1 MSQFCAKAEKGEKSL
16 SPHLTALLL
25 HPPYPPAPPEC
36 FYNNKAVIPS
46 FRWHHLVYWVGVAQR
61 SSAAA
66 VEATWSTVGWFW
78 CHRLQAPGLRP
89 PSWSACRLRQFPERL
104 ERQQLMQVSLEYA
117 KQQNQT
123 DCGKTP
129 GKTMAANLDDGGG
142 RGEVAGGNRG
152 SLLQYICS
160 NYRSI
165 WRRKLNLDCSML
177 CRAPCGSVV
186 KRSNHGK
193 HGRARSEGRTRTQSQ
208 TDSNRVHYSTVQ
220 YCRGE
225 CEMRLQHWCITS
237 GKSWQISL
245 VKLNVLEPV
254 GWQTCRRPE

>member
-1 MSQFCAKAEKGEKSL
+1 MAPFGLLGGGGSKILCCCCGGNVEYSGMILMSPTSG
-16 SPHLTALLL
+16 P
-25 HPPYPPAPPEC
+25 
-36 FYNNKAVIPS
+36 
-46 FRWHHLVYWVGVAQR
+46 R
-61 SSAAA
+61 SS
-66 VEATWSTVGWFW
+66 TSLLI
-78 CHRLQAPGLRP
+78 RLQASSI
-89 PSWSACRLRQFPERL
+89 SWKVGETTINAGVAWVCKTAKSNRLW
-104 ERQQLMQVSLEYA
+104 
-117 KQQNQT
+117 
-123 DCGKTP
+123 KTP

-193 HGRARSEGRTRTQSQ
+193 HGHARSEGRTRTQSQ